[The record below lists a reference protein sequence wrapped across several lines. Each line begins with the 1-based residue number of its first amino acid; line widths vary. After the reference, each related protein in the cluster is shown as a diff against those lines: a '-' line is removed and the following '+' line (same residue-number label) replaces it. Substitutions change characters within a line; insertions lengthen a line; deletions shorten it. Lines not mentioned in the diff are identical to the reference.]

1 MIEEGGYAE
10 EARYRALLE
19 LDTSSPEAL
28 RTLVTGLHDESWR
41 VRRAAAEGF
50 SRLPERGMAVE
61 RLISV
66 LGERDETGARNAAA
80 ESLVGM
86 GLSAVAPLVRLLEHS
101 DPDQRKF
108 AADILGQLGRPEAEE
123 ALVKAMLDDG
133 DLNVRVAAAE
143 AVGKP
148 GVGGKVAARALERTL
163 HDPEPLLQLSA
174 LESLATLRHPPPLP
188 ELVRL
193 LANPMLKRS
202 AYRVLGLIP
211 QVAATELVC
220 RGLGAESR
228 STREASLVALG
239 TQASLAEPSLRPE
252 MEAAV
257 RLALKRLPEATGFV
271 ASALESDDMEL
282 RAGGLVAA
290 AALREPQLAP
300 LVAEVAQEERMAPE
314 VMRTLS
320 YFGPEAGRE
329 LLASMDR
336 LSFPAR
342 EAAGHV
348 LVEMV
353 DATYVPELVQML
365 DWGEVDLKMVAVQAL
380 GRTRSLEAVEPLA
393 QLLSH
398 PDMAGLAARAL
409 VTLAAHFPKSV
420 AQALETAMSEGAE
433 PVVLNALVR
442 VGGTAMLPLVRRT
455 AREASVPLRA
465 TAVEVLAAV
474 DPAGGLELAHL
485 ALTDEAPRVR
495 AAAVRVVGQVGD
507 PSAAGLLKQALE
519 DEALE
524 VRLAALDAVG
534 ECGALERVADLEA
547 LVQHAEG
554 AVAFRAVQ
562 ALARLGALRDEVLR
576 RAVTHE
582 DPEVVKTALLAGA
595 ASAEGVALAVGLL
608 GHSGWDV
615 RAAAAR
621 VLGDSGGPECLS
633 ATRAALAA
641 ETDALTR
648 RALVDAV
655 DRLSS
660 R

>member
-1 MIEEGGYAE
+1 MSEEGRNAE
-10 EARYRALLE
+10 ETRYRALLE
-19 LDTSSPEAL
+19 LDVSAVDAREL
-28 RTLVTGLHDESWR
+28 LVAGLHDESWR
-41 VRRAAAEGF
+41 VRRAAADGLT
-50 SRLPERGMAVE
+50 RVAERGIVVE

-80 ESLVGM
+80 ESLAGM
-86 GLSAVAPLVRLLEHS
+86 GLEAVEPLVRLLGHA

-108 AADILGQLGRPEAEE
+108 AADILGQLGRPEAED
-123 ALVKAMLDDG
+123 ALVKAMLEDT

-143 AVGKP
+143 ALGR
-148 GVGGKVAARALERTL
+148 VGGKVAARALERIL

-174 LESLATLRHPPPLP
+174 LESLASLRHPPPLP

-193 LANPMLKRS
+193 LGNPTLKRS

-228 STREASLVALG
+228 STREAALVALG
-239 TQASLAEPSLRPE
+239 TQAGLAEPSLRPE

-257 RLALKRLPEATGFV
+257 RLALKRLPEAVGWV
-271 ASALESDDMEL
+271 ASALESDDIEL
-282 RAGGLVAA
+282 KAGALVAA
-290 AALREPQLAP
+290 AAMREPQLAP
-300 LVAEVAQEERMAPE
+300 LVAEVAQEERLMPE
-314 VMRTLS
+314 VMRTLAH
-320 YFGPEAGRE
+320 FGPETGRE

-348 LVEMV
+348 LVELV
-353 DATYVPELVQML
+353 DATFVPELVQML
-365 DWGEVDLKMVAVQAL
+365 DWGELDLKSVAVQAL
-380 GRTRSLEAVEPLA
+380 GRTSSLEAVEPLA

-398 PDMAGLAARAL
+398 PELAGTAVRAL
-409 VTLAAHFPKSV
+409 VTLAANFPKQV
-420 AQALETAMSEGAE
+420 AQALESALERGAQ
-433 PVVLNALVR
+433 PAVLSALVR
-442 VGGTAMLPLVRRT
+442 VGGTGMLPLVRQT

-474 DPAGGLELAHL
+474 DPAGGLELARQSL
-485 ALTDEAPRVR
+485 ADESPRVR
-495 AAAVRVVGQVGD
+495 TAAVRVVGQLGD
-507 PSAAGLLKQALE
+507 GAMAGLLKQALA

-534 ECGALERVADLEA
+534 ECGAVERATDLEA
-547 LVQHAEG
+547 LVLDPDG
-554 AVAFRAVQ
+554 AIAYRAVQ

-576 RAVTHE
+576 RAVSHA
-582 DPEVVKTALLAGA
+582 DHEVVKAALLAGA
-595 ASAEGVALAVGLL
+595 ASAEGVSLAVGLL
-608 GHSGWDV
+608 GHASWDV

-621 VLGDSGGPECLS
+621 VLGDSGGPECLPS
-633 ATRAALAA
+633 TRAALAA
-641 ETDALTR
+641 EMDSLAR

-655 DRLSS
+655 ERLS
-660 R
+660 RR

>member
-1 MIEEGGYAE
+1 MSEEGRNAE
-10 EARYRALLE
+10 ETRYRALLE
-19 LDTSSPEAL
+19 LDVSAAGARE
-28 RTLVTGLHDESWR
+28 TLVTGLHDESWR
-41 VRRAAAEGF
+41 VRRAAAEGLT
-50 SRLPERGMAVE
+50 RVPEREKVVE

-80 ESLVGM
+80 ESLAGM
-86 GLSAVAPLVRLLEHS
+86 GQEAVGPLVRLLGHV

-108 AADILGQLGRPEAEE
+108 AADILGQLGLPQAED
-123 ALVKAMLDDG
+123 ALVQAMLEDT

-143 AVGKP
+143 ALGR
-148 GVGGKVAARALERTL
+148 VGGKVAARALERIL
-163 HDPEPLLQLSA
+163 YDPEPLLQLSA

-193 LANPMLKRS
+193 LGKPTLKRS

-228 STREASLVALG
+228 STREAALVALG
-239 TQASLAEPSLRPE
+239 TQAGLAEPSLRPE

-257 RLALKRLPEATGFV
+257 RLALKRLPEAVGWV
-271 ASALESDDMEL
+271 ASALESEDIEL
-282 RAGGLVAA
+282 KAGALVAA

-300 LVAEVAQEERMAPE
+300 LVAEVAQEERLMPE
-314 VMRTLS
+314 VIRTLAH
-320 YFGPEAGRE
+320 FGPETGRE
-329 LLASMDR
+329 LLACMDR

-348 LVEMV
+348 LVELV
-353 DATYVPELVQML
+353 DATFVPELVQML
-365 DWGEVDLKMVAVQAL
+365 DWGEVDLKAVAVQAL
-380 GRTRSLEAVEPLA
+380 GRTSSLEAVEPLA

-398 PDMAGLAARAL
+398 PELAGPAARAL
-409 VTLAAHFPKSV
+409 VTLAANFPRQV
-420 AQALETAMSEGAE
+420 AQALESALERGAE
-433 PVVLNALVR
+433 PVVLSALVR
-442 VGGTAMLPLVRRT
+442 VGGTAMLSLVRRT

-474 DPAGGLELAHL
+474 DPAGGLELARQS
-485 ALTDEAPRVR
+485 LTDESPRVR
-495 AAAVRVVGQVGD
+495 TAAVRVLGQVGNG
-507 PSAAGLLKQALE
+507 SMAGLLKQALA
-519 DEALE
+519 DETLE

-534 ECGALERVADLEA
+534 ECGAMERVADLEA
-547 LVQHAEG
+547 LVPHPDG
-554 AVAFRAVQ
+554 AIAWRALQ

-576 RAVTHE
+576 RAVSHG
-582 DPEVVKTALLAGA
+582 DHEVVKAALLAGA
-595 ASAEGVALAVGLL
+595 ASAEGVSLAVGLL
-608 GHSGWDV
+608 GHASWDV

-621 VLGDSGGPECLS
+621 VLGDSGGPECLP

-641 ETDALTR
+641 EMDSLAR

-655 DRLSS
+655 ERLSG

>member
-1 MIEEGGYAE
+1 MSEEGRNAE
-10 EARYRALLE
+10 ETRYRALLE
-19 LDTSSPEAL
+19 LDVSAAGARE
-28 RTLVTGLHDESWR
+28 TLVTGLHDESWR
-41 VRRAAAEGF
+41 VRRAAAEGLT
-50 SRLPERGMAVE
+50 RVPEREKVVE

-80 ESLVGM
+80 ESLAGM
-86 GLSAVAPLVRLLEHS
+86 GQEAVGPLVRLLGHV

-108 AADILGQLGRPEAEE
+108 AADILGQLGLPQAED
-123 ALVKAMLDDG
+123 ALVQAMLEDT

-143 AVGKP
+143 ALGR
-148 GVGGKVAARALERTL
+148 VGGKVAARALERIL
-163 HDPEPLLQLSA
+163 YDPEPLLQLSA
-174 LESLATLRHPPPLP
+174 LESLAPLRHPPPLP

-193 LANPMLKRS
+193 LGNPTLKRS

-228 STREASLVALG
+228 STREAALVALG
-239 TQASLAEPSLRPE
+239 TQAGLAEPSLRPE

-257 RLALKRLPEATGFV
+257 RLALKRLPEAVSWV
-271 ASALESDDMEL
+271 ASALESDDIEL
-282 RAGGLVAA
+282 KAGALVAA

-300 LVAEVAQEERMAPE
+300 LVAEVAQEERLMPE
-314 VMRTLS
+314 VMRTLAH
-320 YFGPEAGRE
+320 FGPETGRE
-329 LLASMDR
+329 LLACMDR

-348 LVEMV
+348 LVELV
-353 DATYVPELVQML
+353 DATFVPELVQML
-365 DWGEVDLKMVAVQAL
+365 DWGEVDLKAVAVQAL
-380 GRTRSLEAVEPLA
+380 GRTSSLEAVEPLA

-398 PDMAGLAARAL
+398 PELAGPAARAL
-409 VTLAAHFPKSV
+409 VTLAANFPRQV
-420 AQALETAMSEGAE
+420 AQALESALERGAE
-433 PVVLNALVR
+433 PVVLSALVR

-474 DPAGGLELAHL
+474 DPAGGLELARQS
-485 ALTDEAPRVR
+485 LTDESPRVR
-495 AAAVRVVGQVGD
+495 TAAVRVLGQVGD
-507 PSAAGLLKQALE
+507 GLMAGLLKQALA

-524 VRLAALDAVG
+524 VRLAALEAVG
-534 ECGALERVADLEA
+534 ECGAMERVADLEA
-547 LVQHAEG
+547 LVPHPDG
-554 AVAFRAVQ
+554 AIAWRALQ

-576 RAVTHE
+576 RAVSHG
-582 DPEVVKTALLAGA
+582 DHEVVKAALLAGA
-595 ASAEGVALAVGLL
+595 ASVEGVSLAVGLL
-608 GHSGWDV
+608 GHASWDV

-621 VLGDSGGPECLS
+621 VLGDSGGPECLP

-641 ETDALTR
+641 EMDSLAR

-655 DRLSS
+655 ERLSG

>member
-1 MIEEGGYAE
+1 MSEEGRNAE
-10 EARYRALLE
+10 ETRYRALLE
-19 LDTSSPEAL
+19 LDVSAAGARE
-28 RTLVTGLHDESWR
+28 TLVAGLHDESWR
-41 VRRAAAEGF
+41 VRRAAGDGLTRVPGREQV
-50 SRLPERGMAVE
+50 VE

-80 ESLVGM
+80 ESLAGM
-86 GLSAVAPLVRLLEHS
+86 GPEAVGPLVRLLGHV

-108 AADILGQLGRPEAEE
+108 AADILGQLGLPQAED
-123 ALVKAMLDDG
+123 ALVQAMLEDT

-143 AVGKP
+143 ALGR
-148 GVGGKVAARALERTL
+148 VGGKVAARALERIL
-163 HDPEPLLQLSA
+163 YDPEPLLQLSA

-193 LANPMLKRS
+193 LGNPTLKRS
-202 AYRVLGLIP
+202 AYRVLGLIA

-228 STREASLVALG
+228 STREAALVALG
-239 TQASLAEPSLRPE
+239 TQAGLAEPSLRPE

-257 RLALKRLPEATGFV
+257 RLALKRLPEAVSWV
-271 ASALESDDMEL
+271 ANALESDDIEL
-282 RAGGLVAA
+282 KAGALVAA

-300 LVAEVAQEERMAPE
+300 LVAEVAQEERLMPE
-314 VMRTLS
+314 VMRTLAH
-320 YFGPEAGRE
+320 FGPETGRE
-329 LLASMDR
+329 LLACMDR

-348 LVEMV
+348 LVELV
-353 DATYVPELVQML
+353 DATFVPELVQML
-365 DWGEVDLKMVAVQAL
+365 DWGEVDLKAVAVQAL
-380 GRTRSLEAVEPLA
+380 GRTSSLEAVEPLA

-398 PDMAGLAARAL
+398 PELAGLAARAL
-409 VTLAAHFPKSV
+409 VTLAANFPRQV
-420 AQALETAMSEGAE
+420 AQALESALERGAE
-433 PVVLNALVR
+433 PVVLGALVR

-474 DPAGGLELAHL
+474 DPAGGLELARQS
-485 ALTDEAPRVR
+485 LTDESPRVR
-495 AAAVRVVGQVGD
+495 TAAVRVLGQVGD
-507 PSAAGLLKQALE
+507 GSMAGLLKQALA
-519 DEALE
+519 DETLE
-524 VRLAALDAVG
+524 VRLAALEAVG
-534 ECGALERVADLEA
+534 ECGAMERVEDLEA
-547 LVQHAEG
+547 LVPHPDG
-554 AVAFRAVQ
+554 AIAWRALQ

-576 RAVTHE
+576 RAVSHG
-582 DPEVVKTALLAGA
+582 DHEVVKAALLAGA
-595 ASAEGVALAVGLL
+595 ASAEGVSLAVGLL
-608 GHSGWDV
+608 GHARWDV

-621 VLGDSGGPECLS
+621 VLGDSGGPECLP

-641 ETDALTR
+641 EMDSLAR

-655 DRLSS
+655 ERLSG

>member
-1 MIEEGGYAE
+1 MIEEGRNAE

-19 LDTSSPEAL
+19 LDVSAEGA
-28 RTLVTGLHDESWR
+28 RETLVAGLHDESWR
-41 VRRAAAEGF
+41 VRRAAAEGLT
-50 SRLPERGMAVE
+50 RVPERDKVVE

-80 ESLVGM
+80 ESLAGM
-86 GLSAVAPLVRLLEHS
+86 GPEAVGPLVRLLGHV

-108 AADILGQLGRPEAEE
+108 AADILGQLGQPQAED
-123 ALVKAMLDDG
+123 ALVQAMTEDT

-143 AVGKP
+143 ALGQ
-148 GVGGKVAARALERTL
+148 VGGKVAARALERIL
-163 HDPEPLLQLSA
+163 YDPEPLLQLSA
-174 LESLATLRHPPPLP
+174 LESLASLRHPPPLP
-188 ELVRL
+188 EVVRL
-193 LANPMLKRS
+193 LGNPTLKRS

-228 STREASLVALG
+228 STREAALVALG
-239 TQASLAEPSLRPE
+239 TQAGLAEPSLRPE

-257 RLALKRLPEATGFV
+257 RLALKRLPEAVGWV
-271 ASALESDDMEL
+271 ASALESDDIEL
-282 RAGGLVAA
+282 KAGALVAA

-300 LVAEVAQEERMAPE
+300 LVAEVAQEERLMPE
-314 VMRTLS
+314 VMRTLA
-320 YFGPEAGRE
+320 YFGPETGRE

-342 EAAGHV
+342 EVAGHV
-348 LVEMV
+348 LVELV
-353 DATYVPELVQML
+353 DATFVPELVQML
-365 DWGEVDLKMVAVQAL
+365 DWGEVDLKAVAVQAL
-380 GRTRSLEAVEPLA
+380 GRTSSLEAVEPLA

-398 PDMAGLAARAL
+398 PELAGPAVRAL
-409 VTLAAHFPKSV
+409 VTLAANFPKQV
-420 AQALETAMSEGAE
+420 VQALESALEHGAE
-433 PVVLNALVR
+433 PVVLSALVR

-474 DPAGGLELAHL
+474 DPVGGLELARQS
-485 ALTDEAPRVR
+485 LTDESPRVR
-495 AAAVRVVGQVGD
+495 TAAARVLGQVGD
-507 PSAAGLLKQALE
+507 ASMAGLLKQALA

-547 LVQHAEG
+547 LVPHPDG
-554 AVAFRAVQ
+554 AIAWRAVQ

-576 RAVTHE
+576 KAVSHG
-582 DPEVVKTALLAGA
+582 DHEVVKAALMAGA
-595 ASAEGVALAVGLL
+595 ASAEGVSLAVELL
-608 GHSGWDV
+608 GHTSWDV

-621 VLGDSGGPECLS
+621 VLGDSGGPECLP

-641 ETDALTR
+641 EMDSLAR

-655 DRLSS
+655 ERLSG

>member
-1 MIEEGGYAE
+1 MSEEGRNAE

-19 LDTSSPEAL
+19 LDVSSVGACEAL
-28 RTLVTGLHDESWR
+28 VAGLHDESWR
-41 VRRAAAEGF
+41 VRRAAADGF
-50 SRLPERGMAVE
+50 SRFPEREAVVE
-61 RLISV
+61 RLIAV

-80 ESLVGM
+80 EALAGM
-86 GLSAVAPLVRLLEHS
+86 GPAAVAPLVRLLGHV

-108 AADILGQLGRPEAEE
+108 AADILGQLGQREAED
-123 ALVKAMLDDG
+123 ALVKAMLEDT
-133 DLNVRVAAAE
+133 DLNVRVASAE
-143 AVGKP
+143 AL
-148 GVGGKVAARALERTL
+148 GKVGAKIAARALERTL

-174 LESLATLRHPPPLP
+174 LESLAALRHPPPLP

-193 LANPMLKRS
+193 LSNPTLKRS

-228 STREASLVALG
+228 STREAALIALG
-239 TQASLAEPSLRPE
+239 TQAGLAEPSLRPE
-252 MEAAV
+252 MVAAV
-257 RLALKRLPEATGFV
+257 RLALKRLPEAVGWV
-271 ASALESDDMEL
+271 ASALESDDLEL
-282 RAGGLVAA
+282 RAGALVAA

-300 LVAEVAQEERMAPE
+300 LVAEVAQEERLVPE

-320 YFGPEAGRE
+320 HFGPETGRE

-348 LVEMV
+348 LVERV

-365 DWGEVDLKMVAVQAL
+365 DWGEVDLKSVAVQAL

-398 PDMAGLAARAL
+398 PELAGPAVRAL
-409 VTLAAHFPKSV
+409 VTLAGSFPQQV
-420 AQALETAMSEGAE
+420 AQVLESALDRGAE
-433 PVVLNALVR
+433 PVVLNALMR
-442 VGGTAMLPLVRRT
+442 VGGMVMLPRVRRI
-455 AREASVPLRA
+455 AREGSVPLRA

-474 DPAGGLELAHL
+474 DPVGGLELAL
-485 ALTDEAPRVR
+485 VALKDESPRVR
-495 AAAVRVVGQVGD
+495 AAAVRVMGQLGD
-507 PSAAGLLKQALE
+507 APLTGLLQRALA

-524 VRLAALDAVG
+524 VRLAALEAVG
-534 ECGALERVADLEA
+534 ESGAVERVADLEA
-547 LVQHAEG
+547 LVRHPDG

-562 ALARLGALRDEVLR
+562 SLARLGALGDEALR
-576 RAVTHE
+576 SAVAHE
-582 DPEVVKTALLAGA
+582 DHEVVKAALLAGA
-595 ASAEGVALAVGLL
+595 ASAVCVSLAVGLL
-608 GHSGWDV
+608 GHASWDV

-621 VLGDSGGPECLS
+621 VLGDSGGRECLP

-641 ETDALTR
+641 ETDALAR

-655 DRLSS
+655 ERLSG

>member
-1 MIEEGGYAE
+1 MIEEGRNAE

-19 LDTSSPEAL
+19 LEPSSAGARE
-28 RTLVTGLHDESWR
+28 TLVAGLHDESWR
-41 VRRAAAEGF
+41 VRRAAAEGLT
-50 SRLPERGMAVE
+50 RLPEREAVVE

-80 ESLVGM
+80 ESLAGM
-86 GLSAVAPLVRLLEHS
+86 GLAAVEPLGRLLGHA

-108 AADILGQLGRPEAEE
+108 AADILGQLKLAEAEE
-123 ALVKAMLDDG
+123 VLVKAMLEDV
-133 DLNVRVAAAE
+133 DLNVRVASAE
-143 AVGKP
+143 ALGH
-148 GVGGKVAARALERTL
+148 VGGKVAARALERIL

-174 LESLATLRHPPPLP
+174 LESLAQLRHPPPLP

-193 LANPMLKRS
+193 LSNPMLKRS

-228 STREASLVALG
+228 STREAALVALG

-252 MEAAV
+252 MDAAV
-257 RLALKRLPEATGFV
+257 RLALKRLPEAVGWV
-271 ASALESDDMEL
+271 ASALESDDLEL
-282 RAGGLVAA
+282 RAGALVAA

-300 LVAEVAQEERMAPE
+300 LVAEVAQEERLVPE
-314 VMRTLS
+314 VMRTLAH
-320 YFGPEAGRE
+320 FGPETGRE

-365 DWGEVDLKMVAVQAL
+365 DWGELDLKAVAVQAL
-380 GRTRSLEAVEPLA
+380 GRTSSLEAVEPLA
-393 QLLSH
+393 QLLDH
-398 PDMAGLAARAL
+398 PELAGPAVRAL
-409 VTLAAHFPKSV
+409 VMLAASFPKQV
-420 AQALETAMSEGAE
+420 AQALESALERGAE
-433 PVVLNALVR
+433 PVVLSALVR

-455 AREASVPLRA
+455 AREASVALRA

-474 DPAGGLELAHL
+474 DPSGGLELARL
-485 ALTDEAPRVR
+485 ALEDEASRVR
-495 AAAVRVVGQVGD
+495 AAAVRVLGQVGD
-507 PSAAGLLKQALE
+507 GTMSGLLKRALA

-524 VRLAALDAVG
+524 VQLAALEAVG
-534 ECGALERVADLEA
+534 ECGAVEQVAELES
-547 LVQHAEG
+547 LVRHEDG
-554 AVAFRAVQ
+554 AIAFRAVQ
-562 ALARLGALRDEVLR
+562 SLARLGALRDEVLR
-576 RAVTHE
+576 RAVSHG
-582 DPEVVKTALLAGA
+582 DHEVVKAALLAGA
-595 ASAEGVALAVGLL
+595 ASAEGVSLAVGLL
-608 GHSGWDV
+608 GHTNWDV

-621 VLGDSGGPECLS
+621 VLGDSGGPECLP
-633 ATRAALAA
+633 ATQAALAA
-641 ETDALTR
+641 ETDALAR

-655 DRLSS
+655 ERLSG

>member
-1 MIEEGGYAE
+1 MIEEAGNAE

-19 LDTSSPEAL
+19 LDPSSPEA
-28 RTLVTGLHDESWR
+28 RETLVAGLHDESWR
-41 VRRAAAEGF
+41 VRRAAAEGLT
-50 SRLPERGMAVE
+50 RLPEREAVVE

-80 ESLVGM
+80 ESLAGM
-86 GLSAVAPLVRLLEHS
+86 GTVAVEPLVRLLSSHR

-108 AADILGQLGRPEAEE
+108 AADILGQLGRVEPED
-123 ALVKAMLDDG
+123 ALVKASLEDL
-133 DLNVRVAAAE
+133 DLNVRAAAAE
-143 AVGKP
+143 ALGK
-148 GVGGKVAARALERTL
+148 VGGKVAARALERLL

-174 LESLATLRHPPPLP
+174 LESLAALRHPPPLP
-188 ELVRL
+188 EVVRL
-193 LANPMLKRS
+193 LGNPTLKRS

-228 STREASLVALG
+228 STREAALVALG
-239 TQASLAEPSLRPE
+239 TQASLAESSLRPE
-252 MEAAV
+252 MDAAV
-257 RLALKRLPEATGFV
+257 RLALKRLPEASGWVTG
-271 ASALESDDMEL
+271 ALESDDLEL
-282 RAGGLVAA
+282 RAGALVAA

-300 LVAEVAQEERMAPE
+300 LVAEVAQEERLVPE

-320 YFGPEAGRE
+320 YFGPEAGRA
-329 LLASMDR
+329 LLTSLDR
-336 LSFPAR
+336 LSLPAR

-353 DATYVPELVQML
+353 DATYVPELVQL
-365 DWGEVDLKMVAVQAL
+365 LEWGEADLKQVAVQAL
-380 GRTRSLEAVEPLA
+380 GRTGSLDAVEPLSR
-393 QLLSH
+393 LLNDSELAGVATRSLVMLAASF
-398 PDMAGLAARAL
+398 PRQVLDVLEAGLER
-409 VTLAAHFPKSV
+409 
-420 AQALETAMSEGAE
+420 GAE
-433 PVVLNALVR
+433 PVVLVALVR
-442 VGGTAMLPLVRRT
+442 VGGTAMLPLVRRI

-474 DPAGGLELAHL
+474 DPAGGLELARVT
-485 ALTDEAPRVR
+485 LTDESPRVR

-507 PSAAGLLKQALE
+507 ASAAGLLEGALG
-519 DEALE
+519 DASLE

-534 ECGALERVADLEA
+534 ECGAVERAGELEG
-547 LVQHAEG
+547 LVEHPDG

-576 RAVTHE
+576 RAVRHE
-582 DPEVVKTALLAGA
+582 DPEVVKTALQAGA
-595 ASAEGVALAVGLL
+595 ASAEGVSLAVGLL
-608 GHSGWDV
+608 GHAGWDV

-621 VLGDSGGPECLS
+621 VLGDSGGMECLP

-641 ETDALTR
+641 ETDGLAR

-655 DRLSS
+655 ERLA
-660 R
+660 RR

>member
-1 MIEEGGYAE
+1 MIEEGRNAE

-19 LDTSSPEAL
+19 LDVSAQGAQE
-28 RTLVTGLHDESWR
+28 TLVAGLHDESWR
-41 VRRAAAEGF
+41 VRRAAADGLT
-50 SRLPERGMAVE
+50 RVPEREKVVE

-80 ESLVGM
+80 ESLAGM
-86 GLSAVAPLVRLLEHS
+86 GPEAVGPLVRLLGHV

-108 AADILGQLGRPEAEE
+108 AADILGQLGQPQAED
-123 ALVKAMLDDG
+123 ALVQAMIQDT

-143 AVGKP
+143 ALGR
-148 GVGGKVAARALERTL
+148 VGGKVAARALERIL
-163 HDPEPLLQLSA
+163 YDPEPLLQLSA
-174 LESLATLRHPPPLP
+174 LESLAALRHPPPLP
-188 ELVRL
+188 EVVRL
-193 LANPMLKRS
+193 LGNPTLKRS
-202 AYRVLGLIP
+202 AYRVLGLVP

-228 STREASLVALG
+228 STREAALVALG
-239 TQASLAEPSLRPE
+239 TQAGLAEPSLRPE

-257 RLALKRLPEATGFV
+257 RLALKRLPEAVGWV
-271 ASALESDDMEL
+271 ASALESDDIEL
-282 RAGGLVAA
+282 KAGALVAA

-300 LVAEVAQEERMAPE
+300 LVAEVAQEERLMPE
-314 VMRTLS
+314 VMRTLA
-320 YFGPEAGRE
+320 YFGPETGRE

-342 EAAGHV
+342 EVAGHV
-348 LVEMV
+348 LVELV
-353 DATYVPELVQML
+353 DATFVPELVQML
-365 DWGEVDLKMVAVQAL
+365 DWGEVDLKAVAVQAL
-380 GRTRSLEAVEPLA
+380 GRTSSLEAVEPLA

-398 PDMAGLAARAL
+398 PELAGPAARAL
-409 VTLAAHFPKSV
+409 VTLAANFPKQV
-420 AQALETAMSEGAE
+420 VQALESALEHGAQ
-433 PVVLNALVR
+433 PVVLSALVR

-474 DPAGGLELAHL
+474 DPVGGLELARQS
-485 ALTDEAPRVR
+485 LTDESPRVR
-495 AAAVRVVGQVGD
+495 TAAVRVLGQVGD
-507 PSAAGLLKQALE
+507 KTMAGLLKPALA

-534 ECGALERVADLEA
+534 ECGAVERVADLEA
-547 LVQHAEG
+547 LVPHPDG
-554 AVAFRAVQ
+554 AIAWRAVQ

-576 RAVTHE
+576 KAVGHG
-582 DPEVVKTALLAGA
+582 DHEVVKAALMAGA
-595 ASAEGVALAVGLL
+595 ASSEGVSLAVELL
-608 GHSGWDV
+608 GHTSWDV

-621 VLGDSGGPECLS
+621 VLGDSGGPECLP

-641 ETDALTR
+641 EMDSLAR

-655 DRLSS
+655 ERLSG

>member
-1 MIEEGGYAE
+1 MIEEGRNAE

-19 LDTSSPEAL
+19 LDASAEGA
-28 RTLVTGLHDESWR
+28 RETLVAGLHDESWR
-41 VRRAAAEGF
+41 VRRAAAEGLT
-50 SRLPERGMAVE
+50 RVPERDQVVE

-80 ESLVGM
+80 ESLSGM
-86 GLSAVAPLVRLLEHS
+86 GLEAVGPLVRLLGHV

-108 AADILGQLGRPEAEE
+108 AADILGQLGQSQAED
-123 ALVKAMLDDG
+123 ALVQAMLEDT

-143 AVGKP
+143 ALGTL
-148 GVGGKVAARALERTL
+148 GGKVAARALERIL
-163 HDPEPLLQLSA
+163 YDPEPLLQLSA
-174 LESLATLRHPPPLP
+174 LESLAALRHPPPLP
-188 ELVRL
+188 EVVRL
-193 LANPMLKRS
+193 LGNPTLKRS

-228 STREASLVALG
+228 STREAALVALG
-239 TQASLAEPSLRPE
+239 TQAGLAEPSLRPE

-257 RLALKRLPEATGFV
+257 RLALKRLPEAMGWV
-271 ASALESDDMEL
+271 ASALESDDIEL
-282 RAGGLVAA
+282 KAGALVAA

-300 LVAEVAQEERMAPE
+300 LVAEVAQEERLMPE
-314 VMRTLS
+314 VMRTLA
-320 YFGPEAGRE
+320 YFGPETGRE

-342 EAAGHV
+342 EVAGHM
-348 LVEMV
+348 LVELV
-353 DATYVPELVQML
+353 DATFVPELVQML
-365 DWGEVDLKMVAVQAL
+365 DWGEVDLKAVAVQAL
-380 GRTRSLEAVEPLA
+380 GRTSSLEAVEPLA

-398 PDMAGLAARAL
+398 PELAGPAARAL
-409 VTLAAHFPKSV
+409 VMLAANFSRQV
-420 AQALETAMSEGAE
+420 VQALESALEHGAE
-433 PVVLNALVR
+433 PVVLGALVR

-474 DPAGGLELAHL
+474 DPVGGLELARQSL
-485 ALTDEAPRVR
+485 SDESSRVR
-495 AAAVRVVGQVGD
+495 TAAVRVLGQVGD
-507 PSAAGLLKQALE
+507 RTMAGLLKQALA

-524 VRLAALDAVG
+524 VRLAALEAVG
-534 ECGALERVADLEA
+534 ECGAVDRVADLEA
-547 LVQHAEG
+547 LVPHPDG
-554 AVAFRAVQ
+554 AIAYRAVQ
-562 ALARLGALRDEVLR
+562 ALARLGALHDEVLR
-576 RAVTHE
+576 KAVGHG
-582 DPEVVKTALLAGA
+582 DHEVVKAALMAGA
-595 ASAEGVALAVGLL
+595 ASTEGVSLAVGLL
-608 GHSGWDV
+608 GHASWDV

-621 VLGDSGGPECLS
+621 VLGDSGGPECLP

-641 ETDALTR
+641 EMDSLAR

-655 DRLSS
+655 ERLSG

>member
-1 MIEEGGYAE
+1 MIEEGRNAE

-19 LDTSSPEAL
+19 LDVSAAGARE
-28 RTLVTGLHDESWR
+28 TLVAGLHDESWR
-41 VRRAAAEGF
+41 VRRAAADGLTRVPGREQV
-50 SRLPERGMAVE
+50 VE

-80 ESLVGM
+80 ESLAGM
-86 GLSAVAPLVRLLEHS
+86 GPEAVGPLVRLLGHV

-108 AADILGQLGRPEAEE
+108 AADILGQLGRLEAED
-123 ALVKAMLDDG
+123 ALVQAMLEDT

-143 AVGKP
+143 ALGR
-148 GVGGKVAARALERTL
+148 VGGKVAARALERIL
-163 HDPEPLLQLSA
+163 YDPEPLLQLSA
-174 LESLATLRHPPPLP
+174 LESLAALRHPPPLP

-193 LANPMLKRS
+193 LGNPTLKRS

-228 STREASLVALG
+228 STREAALVALG
-239 TQASLAEPSLRPE
+239 TQAGLAEPSLRPE

-257 RLALKRLPEATGFV
+257 RLALKRLPEAVGWV
-271 ASALESDDMEL
+271 ASALESDDIEL
-282 RAGGLVAA
+282 KAGALVAA

-300 LVAEVAQEERMAPE
+300 LVAEVAQEERLMPE
-314 VMRTLS
+314 VMRTLA
-320 YFGPEAGRE
+320 YFGPETGRE

-348 LVEMV
+348 LVELV
-353 DATYVPELVQML
+353 DATFVPELVQML
-365 DWGEVDLKMVAVQAL
+365 DWGELDLKSVAVQAL
-380 GRTRSLEAVEPLA
+380 GRTSSLEAVEPLA

-398 PDMAGLAARAL
+398 PELAGPAVRAL
-409 VTLAAHFPKSV
+409 VTLAANFPRQV
-420 AQALETAMSEGAE
+420 AQALESALEHGEAQ
-433 PVVLNALVR
+433 PAVLSALVR

-474 DPAGGLELAHL
+474 DPAGGLELARQS
-485 ALTDEAPRVR
+485 LTDESPRVR
-495 AAAVRVVGQVGD
+495 TAAVRVLGQVGNG
-507 PSAAGLLKQALE
+507 AMAGLLKQALA

-524 VRLAALDAVG
+524 VRLAALEAVG
-534 ECGALERVADLEA
+534 ECGAMERVADLEA
-547 LVQHAEG
+547 LVPHPDG
-554 AVAFRAVQ
+554 AIAWRAVQ

-576 RAVTHE
+576 QAVFHG
-582 DPEVVKTALLAGA
+582 DHEVVKAALLAGA
-595 ASAEGVALAVGLL
+595 ASAEGVSLAVGLL
-608 GHSGWDV
+608 GHASWDV

-621 VLGDSGGPECLS
+621 VLGDSGGPECLP

-641 ETDALTR
+641 EMDSLAR

-655 DRLSS
+655 ERLSG

>member
-1 MIEEGGYAE
+1 MSEEGRNAE
-10 EARYRALLE
+10 ETRYRALLE
-19 LDTSSPEAL
+19 LDVSAAGARE
-28 RTLVTGLHDESWR
+28 TLVTGLHDESWR
-41 VRRAAAEGF
+41 VRRAAAEGLT
-50 SRLPERGMAVE
+50 RVPEREKVVE

-80 ESLVGM
+80 ESLAGM
-86 GLSAVAPLVRLLEHS
+86 GQEAVGPLVRLLGHV

-108 AADILGQLGRPEAEE
+108 AADILGQLGLPQAED
-123 ALVKAMLDDG
+123 ALVQAMLEDT

-143 AVGKP
+143 ALGR
-148 GVGGKVAARALERTL
+148 VGGKVAARALERIL
-163 HDPEPLLQLSA
+163 YDPEPLLQLSA

-193 LANPMLKRS
+193 LGKPTLKRS

-228 STREASLVALG
+228 STREAALVALG
-239 TQASLAEPSLRPE
+239 TQAGLAEPSLRPE

-257 RLALKRLPEATGFV
+257 RLALKRLPEAVDWV
-271 ASALESDDMEL
+271 ASALESEDIEL
-282 RAGGLVAA
+282 KAGALVAA

-300 LVAEVAQEERMAPE
+300 LVAEVAQEERLMPE
-314 VMRTLS
+314 VIRTLAH
-320 YFGPEAGRE
+320 FGPETGRE
-329 LLASMDR
+329 LLACMDR

-348 LVEMV
+348 LVELV
-353 DATYVPELVQML
+353 DATFVPELVQML
-365 DWGEVDLKMVAVQAL
+365 DWGEVDLKAVAVQAL
-380 GRTRSLEAVEPLA
+380 GRTSSLEAVEPLA

-398 PDMAGLAARAL
+398 PELAGPAARAL
-409 VTLAAHFPKSV
+409 VTLAANFPRQV
-420 AQALETAMSEGAE
+420 AQALESALERGAE
-433 PVVLNALVR
+433 PVVLSALVR
-442 VGGTAMLPLVRRT
+442 VGGTAMLSLVRRT

-474 DPAGGLELAHL
+474 DPAGGLELARQS
-485 ALTDEAPRVR
+485 LTDESPRVR
-495 AAAVRVVGQVGD
+495 TAAVRVLGQVGNG
-507 PSAAGLLKQALE
+507 SMAGLLKQALA
-519 DEALE
+519 DETLE

-534 ECGALERVADLEA
+534 ECGAMERVADLEA
-547 LVQHAEG
+547 LVPHPDG
-554 AVAFRAVQ
+554 AIAWRALQ

-576 RAVTHE
+576 RAVSHG
-582 DPEVVKTALLAGA
+582 DHEVVKAALLAGA
-595 ASAEGVALAVGLL
+595 ASAEGVSLAVGLL
-608 GHSGWDV
+608 GHASWDV

-621 VLGDSGGPECLS
+621 VLGDSGGPECLP

-641 ETDALTR
+641 EMDSLAR

-655 DRLSS
+655 ERLSG